1 MQDKDLPVANFG
13 PVLVLW
19 YTLLIAGVTFA
30 LNIATLVKIVVIV
43 VALIL
48 FSAILGRSTPGH
60 PPFGTEVDE
69 EAIHRGS
76 KH

>member
-1 MQDKDLPVANFG
+1 MQDRDFPVGNFG
-13 PVLVLW
+13 PLLVLA
-19 YTLLIAGVTFA
+19 YTLLVAGVTFA
-30 LNIATLVKIVVIV
+30 LNIATGVRIVITV

-48 FSAILGRSTPGH
+48 FGVILGRSTPGH

-69 EAIHRGS
+69 EAIHGEG